1 MSLGV
6 EKAFL
11 NMTPKPKI
19 LKERIAV
26 VDRINNENFRMVSNL
41 THKKLERQTNREQIG
56 NVNARCC

>member
-11 NMTPKPKI
+11 NMMPKPEI

-41 THKKLERQTNREQIG
+41 PHKK
-56 NVNARCC
+56 A